1 MVTTTLATLRAHT
14 RRLLGTAAAVLI
26 GIAFLAG
33 TLVLGDTLRA
43 GFTDLFAEV
52 NAGTDAFVRSDEEI
66 DHGGGSQV
74 GLVDASLVDR
84 IAEVDG
90 VAEVVGDIE
99 RFGQIVG
106 SDGDPVGGGG
116 PPTYAGNWITSDEL
130 SSFHLL
136 EGEAPAGDRE
146 VVIDKGAAEQGDLAV
161 GDTTT
166 VRLPDPVEV
175 TIVGIAGFGSSDS
188 AAGST
193 FVGFTDEA
201 AAELLVPSPDQLT
214 GIRVAAEDGVD
225 QAEVVRRIQ
234 AVLPGGTEAIT
245 GAELT
250 DEQQGAIDTAFLA
263 LLERFLLV
271 FAGIALVV
279 AALNIHNTFSVVMAQ
294 RTRESALL
302 RALGASRRQVLG
314 SVLVEAVVVG
324 VVASALGV
332 VGGALLARALA
343 ALLGAAAFDMP
354 ASSYDVGL
362 DVVAVSLGVGVVVTV
377 LASLAPAVKASRV
390 LPLAALRDVAVD
402 RSGGPGRRALVGA
415 AVTAIGVVLTVA
427 GVAAGGSVAP
437 AGIGALVVVA
447 GVVLLGP
454 VVAGPA
460 CGVLG
465 WPLGRLRG
473 VSGVL
478 ARENAVRNPRRTA
491 NTATALMVGVAVVAA
506 FTVVAATLR
515 ADIDRTTERAFA
527 ADLVIASG
535 GFDVVGLSPSLA
547 GEIAEL
553 PEVETATGLGRAP
566 VRMGG
571 EDRLVT
577 TADGPSL
584 AGVMD
589 LSVRSGSLADVVEG
603 TVAVS
608 EGYADENGLAVGDT
622 VAVTF
627 ADGESE
633 ELSVAA
639 VYDADEVVG
648 TALLSESTWAAHA
661 VQQND
666 TTIAIRLADG
676 VGLEEGEAAAQA
688 VADRHVAPDVQTRSE
703 YADASTS
710 SVNQLL
716 AVVYVL
722 LALAIVIA
730 AMGIANTLSLS
741 IHERIREVGLLRAVG
756 QTRREL
762 RTMVRGESMI
772 VSAFGAVGGVGLGCF
787 LGWAL
792 ARTING
798 DGETFALPVGQL
810 LVVLVVG
817 ALVGTVAAIRPAR
830 RAARLDVLEAI
841 ATD

>member
-1 MVTTTLATLRAHT
+1 MFRTTLATLRAHS
-14 RRLLGTAAAVLI
+14 RRLLGTASAVLI

-66 DHGGGSQV
+66 DYGGGSQV
-74 GLVDASLVDR
+74 GLVDAALIDEIS
-84 IAEVDG
+84 EVDG
-90 VAEVVGDIE
+90 VTEVVGDIE

-106 SDGDPVGGGG
+106 ADGDPVGGGG
-116 PPTYAGNWITSDEL
+116 PPTYAGNWITSEEL

-146 VVIDKGAAEQGDLAV
+146 VVIDRGAADQGDLAV

-193 FVGFTDEA
+193 FVAFTDEA

-214 GIRVAAEDGVD
+214 GIRVAAGDGVE
-225 QAEVVRRIQ
+225 QAELVRRIEE
-234 AVLPGGTEAIT
+234 VLPGGAEAIT

-250 DEQQGAIDTAFLA
+250 DEQQGAIDTAFLG

-279 AALNIHNTFSVVMAQ
+279 ASLNIHNTFSVVMAQ

-302 RALGASRRQVLG
+302 RALGASRRQVLS
-314 SVLVEAVVVG
+314 SVLVEAVLVG
-324 VVASALGV
+324 AVASALGV

-362 DVVAVSLGVGVVVTV
+362 DVVAVSLVVGVVVTV

-390 LPLAALRDVAVD
+390 LPLAALRDVAVE
-402 RSGGPGRRALVGA
+402 RPGPGRRALVGA
-415 AVTAIGVVLTVA
+415 AVTLVGVVLTVA
-427 GVAAGGSVAP
+427 GVAAGGSVAL
-437 AGIGALVVVA
+437 AGLGALVVVV

-454 VVAGPA
+454 VVAGPV

-473 VSGVL
+473 TSGLL
-478 ARENAVRNPRRTA
+478 ARENAMRNPRRTA

-535 GFDVVGLSPSLA
+535 GLDVVGLSPSLA

-566 VRMGG
+566 VRMDG
-571 EDRLVT
+571 EDRLVS

-584 AGVMD
+584 AGVMELD
-589 LSVRSGSLADVVEG
+589 VRDGSIADVVEG

-608 EGYADENGLAVGDT
+608 ESYADENDLAVGDP
-622 VAVTF
+622 VAVRF
-627 ADGESE
+627 SDGESE

-639 VYDADEVVG
+639 VYDADDVVG
-648 TALLSESTWAAHA
+648 TALLSEETWAGHA

-666 TTIAIRLADG
+666 TTIAIRLASG
-676 VGLEEGEAAAQA
+676 VSLAEGEAAAQA
-688 VADRHVAPDVQTRSE
+688 VADRHFAPDVQTRDE
-703 YADASTS
+703 YADASTL

-762 RTMVRGESMI
+762 RTMVRGESII

-798 DGETFALPVGQL
+798 DDAETFALPVGQL
-810 LVVLVVG
+810 LAVLVVG
-817 ALVGTVAAIRPAR
+817 ALVGIVAAIRPAR